1 MCVGAGVGAA
11 LLFFSR
17 GEKGGSPE
25 KYTPRPHGQLTFTKD
40 VAPII
45 FQQCASCHRPGQ
57 SAPFSL
63 LTLDEMRKHAT
74 DIADLTRRRVMPPWL
89 PEHGY
94 GEFAGERRLS
104 VDELGVIQQWIA
116 EGANEGR
123 ALDLPPVPTWS
134 GDWQLGTPDLIV
146 TMPEPYNMLA
156 EGRDVNRNFVVP
168 VPISAKR
175 YVKSVE
181 FHPGNPK
188 IVHHAFIKV
197 DRTGQS
203 RLLDSEDPEPG
214 FPGINPPAESP
225 ASDFL
230 GWQPGRRAEF
240 GRPGLSWPLE
250 PGNDLVFQMH
260 LSPSGK
266 PEQLQSSV
274 GLYFTDQPPTNTC
287 LKLLLTSLAMDIPA
301 GASDYVVEDSYRLP
315 VDVELLGLLP
325 HAHYL
330 AREME
335 AWATLPNGTR
345 EWLLLIKHWDFNWQ
359 GAYRYTKPVSL
370 PKGST
375 LQMRF
380 TYDNSTN
387 NARNPN
393 VPPKAVSYG
402 PQSRDEM
409 AELWLQVLAHN
420 DNELTRLK
428 NDHEIK
434 MARVFLESDLA
445 ALRRDPNDARAHTD
459 LGMALL
465 GEGKLADAE
474 PHFQAAL
481 RAQPAFA
488 LAHYDYALL
497 LRRLSRFD
505 EAEVHFREDLRLAP
519 HDFKAHGN
527 LGAIFLQQ
535 GNLDAAQAEFQ
546 SALAINPED
555 SLARQ
560 GLEMLRRQRNP

>member
-1 MCVGAGVGAA
+1 
-11 LLFFSR
+11 
-17 GEKGGSPE
+17 
-25 KYTPRPHGQLTFTKD
+25 
-40 VAPII
+40 
-45 FQQCASCHRPGQ
+45 
-57 SAPFSL
+57 
-63 LTLDEMRKHAT
+63 
-74 DIADLTRRRVMPPWL
+74 
-89 PEHGY
+89 
-94 GEFAGERRLS
+94 
-104 VDELGVIQQWIA
+104 
-116 EGANEGR
+116 
-123 ALDLPPVPTWS
+123 
-134 GDWQLGTPDLIV
+134 
-146 TMPEPYNMLA
+146 
-156 EGRDVNRNFVVP
+156 
-168 VPISAKR
+168 
-175 YVKSVE
+175 
-181 FHPGNPK
+181 
-188 IVHHAFIKV
+188 
-197 DRTGQS
+197 
-203 RLLDSEDPEPG
+203 
-214 FPGINPPAESP
+214 
-225 ASDFL
+225 
-230 GWQPGRRAEF
+230 
-240 GRPGLSWPLE
+240 
-250 PGNDLVFQMH
+250 
-260 LSPSGK
+260 
-266 PEQLQSSV
+266 
-274 GLYFTDQPPTNTC
+274 
-287 LKLLLTSLAMDIPA
+287 MDIPP
-301 GASDYVVEDSYRLP
+301 GASNYVVEDSYRLP

-335 AWATLPNGTR
+335 AWAILPSGAR

-402 PQSRDEM
+402 PQSSDEM
-409 AELWLQVLAHN
+409 AELWLQVLARN

-428 NDHEIK
+428 DDHEIK

-465 GEGKLADAE
+465 GEGKLAEAE

-505 EAEVHFREDLRLAP
+505 EAEAHFREDLRLAP

-527 LGAIFLQQ
+527 LGAIFLEQ
-535 GNLDAAQAEFQ
+535 GKLDTAQAEFE
-546 SALAINPED
+546 SALTINPED
-555 SLARQ
+555 ALARQ